1 MSYKKLLLAG
11 SILILGVNVVASGA
25 YAQANKNSARD
36 ADLTR
41 TQLRAMFMDQDCDG
55 INDKLRDHDNDGVPN
70 CQDPDWAPPKDGTG
84 FQEHKGKG
92 GGNGNGTGWNNAS
105 FRGQGRG
112 FAGSLGTGVCDGT
125 GPKGRA
131 VRRGGR

>member
-11 SILILGVNVVASGA
+11 SILILGVGLFASGVN
-25 YAQANKNSARD
+25 AQTSKIAARD
-36 ADLTR
+36 KDLTR
-41 TQLRAMFMDQDCDG
+41 TRLRAMFMDQDCDG

-84 FQEHKGKG
+84 YQERKGKG
-92 GGNGNGTGWNNAS
+92 AGNGTGWNNAS
-105 FRGQGRG
+105 FRGQGQG

-125 GPKGRA
+125 GPKGKAIRK
-131 VRRGGR
+131 GGR